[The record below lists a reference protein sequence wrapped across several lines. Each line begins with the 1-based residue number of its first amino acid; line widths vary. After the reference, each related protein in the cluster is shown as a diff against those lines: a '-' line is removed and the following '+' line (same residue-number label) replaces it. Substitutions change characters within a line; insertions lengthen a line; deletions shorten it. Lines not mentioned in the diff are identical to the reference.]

1 MDLRTIDYI
10 FRNYVYNYAQPSS
23 SDYYNRVYLCIE
35 KKNPQH
41 HSLHVIEGF
50 QCYRCLNLE
59 EATKEKAKKENSMK
73 TVTFIP
79 ICKWV
84 PLFMDPY
91 LLDYKLKKQ
100 FWLGKHTFYQRKSNH

>member
-10 FRNYVYNYAQPSS
+10 FRKYLYNYTQPSS
-23 SDYYNRVYLCIE
+23 PDYYNRVYLCIE
-35 KKNPQH
+35 KKNP

-50 QCYRCLNLE
+50 QCYRCSNLE
-59 EATKEKAKKENSMK
+59 EANKEKAKKQNS
-73 TVTFIP
+73 TTRNTLIP
-79 ICKWV
+79 ISKWV

-100 FWLGKHTFYQRKSNH
+100 FWLGKHTFYQKKSNY